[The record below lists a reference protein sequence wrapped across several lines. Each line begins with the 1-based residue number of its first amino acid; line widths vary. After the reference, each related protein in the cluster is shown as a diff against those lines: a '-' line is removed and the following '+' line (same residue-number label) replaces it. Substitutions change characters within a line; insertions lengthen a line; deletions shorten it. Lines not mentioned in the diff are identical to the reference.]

1 MLCYK
6 YFYMTNI
13 CYINSVILYLHQ
25 QTNQTTSIMTISNKG
40 LRLLLR
46 WRIMRRRQQR
56 RRRVRQIRRAS
67 VERIL
72 DWKMHTHRLPHPPS
86 SRMCVLSECVFLKE
100 YRLLL
105 AKQGYR
111 VGVEEWTDEVPNCKE
126 CIYRQHLTRLK
137 ALQSHLNKLAT

>member
-1 MLCYK
+1 MA
-6 YFYMTNI
+6 T
-13 CYINSVILYLHQ
+13 
-25 QTNQTTSIMTISNKG
+25 SNKG

-67 VERIL
+67 VERVLFWKDSITLLL
-72 DWKMHTHRLPHPPS
+72 DPPCPRL
-86 SRMCVLSECVFLKE
+86 CVISECVFLKE
-100 YRLLL
+100 YQLLL

-111 VGVEEWTDEVPNCKE
+111 VRVEAWTNEAPNCKE

-137 ALQSHLNKLAT
+137 ALQSHLNKLST